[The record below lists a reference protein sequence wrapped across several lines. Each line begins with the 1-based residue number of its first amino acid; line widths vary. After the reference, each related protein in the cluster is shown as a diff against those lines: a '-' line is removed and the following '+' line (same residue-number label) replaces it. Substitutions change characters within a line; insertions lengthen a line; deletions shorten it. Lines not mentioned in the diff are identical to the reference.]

1 MGNNRLKELDSLR
14 GIAALS
20 VCFFHFALEFSNSIL
35 PFKYFKY
42 GSTGVDL
49 FFMISGFVIFMSIG
63 SSKSLGDFWFHR
75 FNRLFPSYWLS
86 IFIALG
92 TIYLFSAT
100 YAIHGVNLL
109 GNILMIQPIFRTKCL
124 VAAYWTLYVELCF
137 YVFISIIWRIK
148 LMGKIELVIWLGM
161 FLELIINGLYSMLE
175 IKSPGYVRLFIITR
189 NIMPLITYFGFFAA
203 GIIYYKVYTSG
214 WTFGR
219 IIILIISALS
229 VILTD
234 DISGRVSFFSI
245 PERIICEVFINALFI
260 LVVTRK
266 GRLLK
271 AKWLYFAGAISYP
284 LYLVHESI
292 GIATSRYFA
301 ASINRPLS
309 AILGIIISILVAT
322 IITYLFE
329 KPVHKWLKNLYFRKI
344 KPELLVSKV

>member
-1 MGNNRLKELDSLR
+1 
-14 GIAALS
+14 
-20 VCFFHFALEFSNSIL
+20 
-35 PFKYFKY
+35 
-42 GSTGVDL
+42 
-49 FFMISGFVIFMSIG
+49 
-63 SSKSLGDFWFHR
+63 
-75 FNRLFPSYWLS
+75 
-86 IFIALG
+86 
-92 TIYLFSAT
+92 
-100 YAIHGVNLL
+100 
-109 GNILMIQPIFRTKCL
+109 
-124 VAAYWTLYVELCF
+124 
-137 YVFISIIWRIK
+137 
-148 LMGKIELVIWLGM
+148 MGKIELVIGLGL

-175 IKSPGYVRLFIITR
+175 TKSPEYVRLFIITR

-245 PERIICEVFINALFI
+245 SEHIICEVVINALFI
-260 LVVTRK
+260 IVVSRK

-271 AKWLYFAGAISYP
+271 VKWLYFAGAISYP

-301 ASINRPLS
+301 ASISRPLS
-309 AILGIIISILVAT
+309 SILGITISILVAT

-329 KPVHKWLKNLYFRKI
+329 KPVHKWLKNLYFKKI
-344 KPELLVSKV
+344 KPDLLVSKV